1 MNYLIYTFFFSTL
14 LFSDNIYC
22 DKPSENN
29 DINNLREYYNIGD
42 TISQE
47 DQLYQYNV
55 CHSDGVINLN
65 SEFSL
70 SNYVGNII
78 LISMNATW

>member
-1 MNYLIYTFFFSTL
+1 MNYLIYTFFFSSI
-14 LFSDNIYC
+14 LFSENIYC
-22 DKPSENN
+22 DKPNLNN
-29 DINNLREYYNIGD
+29 NNLREYYNIGD

-47 DQLYQYNV
+47 DQLYEYNV

-70 SNYVGNII
+70 SNYGGNII